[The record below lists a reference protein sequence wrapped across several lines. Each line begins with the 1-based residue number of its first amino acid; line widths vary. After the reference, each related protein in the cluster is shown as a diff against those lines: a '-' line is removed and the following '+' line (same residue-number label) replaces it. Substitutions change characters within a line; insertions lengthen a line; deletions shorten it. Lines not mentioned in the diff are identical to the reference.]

1 MKFGG
6 HLLEFSKVC
15 FVLQSPIVLSVALHG
30 CETRLMMRIRGHK
43 GEERTRD
50 WIKLNNEEH
59 DNLFSSA
66 YIIRVI
72 KSVGK

>member
-1 MKFGG
+1 
-6 HLLEFSKVC
+6 
-15 FVLQSPIVLSVALHG
+15 
-30 CETRLMMRIRGHK
+30 MMRIRGHK